1 MERDRKMDN
10 DNNQP
15 LVQPNQNPGIP
26 PFDPQMVQPF
36 QPQPVQQ
43 VQQPVQQVQQAQ
55 PVQQPIQQLV
65 QQVQQP
71 VQQPVY
77 QQPAYQQTYPQQYQQ
92 AQNQYAGNNAPLGV
106 QPADMYTP
114 EEQAK
119 RRKQANILCFIS
131 LACQVAPEILTGVF
145 SGLVESLGDISNV
158 TEPITYG
165 YSLITGGT
173 YIASWVLMIIARVKY
188 KESKFAKI
196 LMWVYIGLLAAGVI
210 TLILVIAMCAYML
223 KDCQGF

>member
-1 MERDRKMDN
+1 MDN

-15 LVQPNQNPGIP
+15 LIQPNQNPGIP
-26 PFDPQMVQPF
+26 PFDPQMAQPF
-36 QPQPVQQ
+36 QQPVQQ
-43 VQQPVQQVQQAQ
+43 VQQPVQQ
-55 PVQQPIQQLV
+55 
-65 QQVQQP
+65 QP

-77 QQPAYQQTYPQQYQQ
+77 QPLQPDPNQPAYMYQPPYQPQTQYVQ
-92 AQNQYAGNNAPLGV
+92 GNNATLGI

-119 RRKQANILCFIS
+119 RRKQANILCIIS
-131 LACQVAPEILTGVF
+131 LVLQVAPEVLTSVF
-145 SGLVESLGDISNV
+145 SGIVESLGDISNV

-165 YSLITGGT
+165 YSILAGGT

-210 TLILVIAMCAYML
+210 TLVIIIAMCAYML

>member
-1 MERDRKMDN
+1 MDN

-15 LVQPNQNPGIP
+15 LIQPNQNPGIP
-26 PFDPQMVQPF
+26 PFDPQMAQPF
-36 QPQPVQQ
+36 QQPVQQVQQPAYQQPVQQ
-43 VQQPVQQVQQAQ
+43 VQQPVQ
-55 PVQQPIQQLV
+55 P
-65 QQVQQP
+65 VQQP

-77 QQPAYQQTYPQQYQQ
+77 QQPAYQQIYPQQYQQ
-92 AQNQYAGNNAPLGV
+92 QTQYAGNNAPLGV
-106 QPADMYTP
+106 QPADMYTL

-119 RRKQANILCFIS
+119 RRKQANILCIIS
-131 LACQVAPEILTGVF
+131 LVLQVAPEVLTSVF
-145 SGLVESLGDISNV
+145 SGMVESLGDMSDV
-158 TEPITYG
+158 AEPITYG
-165 YSLITGGT
+165 FSLLAGGT

-210 TLILVIAMCAYML
+210 TLVIIIAMCAYML

>member
-1 MERDRKMDN
+1 MDN

-15 LVQPNQNPGIP
+15 LIQPNQNPGIP
-26 PFDPQMVQPF
+26 PFDPQMAQPF
-36 QPQPVQQ
+36 QQPVQQ
-43 VQQPVQQVQQAQ
+43 VQQPAYQQ
-55 PVQQPIQQLV
+55 PVQQPV
-65 QQVQQP
+65 QPIQQP

-77 QQPAYQQTYPQQYQQ
+77 QQPAYQQMYPQQYQQ
-92 AQNQYAGNNAPLGV
+92 TQYAGNNAPLGV

-119 RRKQANILCFIS
+119 RRKQANILCIIS
-131 LACQVAPEILTGVF
+131 LVLQVAPEVLTSVF
-145 SGLVESLGDISNV
+145 SGMVESLGDISNV

-165 YSLITGGT
+165 YSILAGGT

-210 TLILVIAMCAYML
+210 TLVIIIAMCAYML

>member
-15 LVQPNQNPGIP
+15 LIQPNQNPGIP
-26 PFDPQMVQPF
+26 QFDPQMAQPF
-36 QPQPVQQ
+36 QQPVQQVQQPAYQQPVQQ
-43 VQQPVQQVQQAQ
+43 VQQPVQQVQQ
-55 PVQQPIQQLV
+55 
-65 QQVQQP
+65 
-71 VQQPVY
+71 PVY
-77 QQPAYQQTYPQQYQQ
+77 QQPAYQQMYPQQYQQ
-92 AQNQYAGNNAPLGV
+92 QTQYAGNNAPLGV
-106 QPADMYTP
+106 QPQDMYTP

-119 RRKQANILCFIS
+119 RRKQANILCIIS
-131 LACQVAPEILTGVF
+131 LVLQVAPEVLTGVF

-158 TEPITYG
+158 TEPITYA

-188 KESKFAKI
+188 KKSKFAKI
-196 LMWVYIGLLAAGVI
+196 LMWVYIGILAAGVI
-210 TLILVIAMCAYML
+210 TLVIIIAMCAYML

>member
-1 MERDRKMDN
+1 MDN

-15 LVQPNQNPGIP
+15 LIQPNQNPGIP
-26 PFDPQMVQPF
+26 PFDPQMAQPF
-36 QPQPVQQ
+36 QQPVQQ
-43 VQQPVQQVQQAQ
+43 VQQPAYQQ
-55 PVQQPIQQLV
+55 PVQQPV
-65 QQVQQP
+65 QPVQQP

-77 QQPAYQQTYPQQYQQ
+77 QQPAYQQMYPQQYQQ
-92 AQNQYAGNNAPLGV
+92 TQYAGNNAPLGV

-114 EEQAK
+114 EEQSK
-119 RRKQANILCFIS
+119 RRKQANILCIIS
-131 LACQVAPEILTGVF
+131 LVLQVAPEVLTSVF
-145 SGLVESLGDISNV
+145 SGMVESLGDISNV

-165 YSLITGGT
+165 YSILAGGT

-210 TLILVIAMCAYML
+210 TLVIIIAMCAYML